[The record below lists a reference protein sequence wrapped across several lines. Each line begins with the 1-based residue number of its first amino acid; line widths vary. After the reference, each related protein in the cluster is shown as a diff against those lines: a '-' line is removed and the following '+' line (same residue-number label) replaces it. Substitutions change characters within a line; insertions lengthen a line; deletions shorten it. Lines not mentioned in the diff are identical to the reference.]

1 MFWISCCLMY
11 EHEIKNF
18 KYPVSQLKHRF
29 FFVALAIG
37 YLLSSPTSA
46 LSYQFA
52 TFVMDANSGK
62 ELYSQNARTKLHPAS
77 LTKMMTLYLTFN
89 EVENGNLRLD
99 QRVSI
104 SRNAT
109 REPPSKFGYKIGQK
123 VSIRFLIRAAAIRSA
138 NDAATALGEVI
149 SGSEVEFAKYMT
161 RTARAMGMKS
171 TSFRNA
177 NGLTA
182 SGHLSTAHDMAIL
195 GQRLLYDFPEYF
207 HLFGRSSV
215 VSLGRTL
222 YNTNR
227 KFLASYSG
235 ADGIKTGF
243 TSAAG
248 YNLAASAKRGDK
260 RVIAVVF
267 GSGSVR
273 LRTKRMTELLDIGF
287 AKSKNFTGTKTLSAI
302 NLTQIKNNTKLAS
315 GAVFISSPP
324 PSRPIKV
331 SNNAIVDV
339 KKINE
344 MIEGILTSD
353 AVGNIFLKE
362 NQNTPLRRP
371 ETLTLG
377 GNDNHFG
384 SNKENMESILLEVLE
399 TADVNRS
406 FSILVGAYFTD
417 FNAKKDLARLALT
430 DLDTLGGTD
439 RSITTGTVDQKK
451 VFRVTFTGL
460 KKSDALKACQRL
472 IARNELCEIAEQTN

>member
-1 MFWISCCLMY
+1 MHHHSDTT
-11 EHEIKNF
+11 
-18 KYPVSQLKHRF
+18 V
-29 FFVALAIG
+29 
-37 YLLSSPTSA
+37 TS
-46 LSYQFA
+46 
-52 TFVMDANSGK
+52 
-62 ELYSQNARTKLHPAS
+62 
-77 LTKMMTLYLTFN
+77 
-89 EVENGNLRLD
+89 
-99 QRVSI
+99 I
-104 SRNAT
+104 
-109 REPPSKFGYKIGQK
+109 
-123 VSIRFLIRAAAIRSA
+123 
-138 NDAATALGEVI
+138 
-149 SGSEVEFAKYMT
+149 
-161 RTARAMGMKS
+161 
-171 TSFRNA
+171 
-177 NGLTA
+177 
-182 SGHLSTAHDMAIL
+182 
-195 GQRLLYDFPEYF
+195 
-207 HLFGRSSV
+207 
-215 VSLGRTL
+215 
-222 YNTNR
+222 NT
-227 KFLASYSG
+227 
-235 ADGIKTGF
+235 
-243 TSAAG
+243 
-248 YNLAASAKRGDK
+248 
-260 RVIAVVF
+260 
-267 GSGSVR
+267 
-273 LRTKRMTELLDIGF
+273 
-287 AKSKNFTGTKTLSAI
+287 
-302 NLTQIKNNTKLAS
+302 
-315 GAVFISSPP
+315 SSPP

-344 MIEGILTSD
+344 LIEGILTSD